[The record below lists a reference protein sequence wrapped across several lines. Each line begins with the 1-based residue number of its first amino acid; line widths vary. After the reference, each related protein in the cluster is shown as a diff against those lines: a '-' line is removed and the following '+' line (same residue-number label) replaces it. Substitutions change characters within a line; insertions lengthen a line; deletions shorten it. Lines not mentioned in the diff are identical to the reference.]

1 MADDRR
7 PRPPAP
13 PPGLA
18 EERAAFTPA
27 PAPAGHAGW
36 DDSWTWETMPA
47 ALREEL
53 ERRMED
59 GAAGRTVTFAEVRR
73 RIATVRAE
81 IEAQSAD
88 E

>member
-47 ALREEL
+47 ALRDEL
-53 ERRMED
+53 ERRSAEALTGPRYTTEEVMAYSMEVFRQLV
-59 GAAGRTVTFAEVRR
+59 GEMP
-73 RIATVRAE
+73 E
-81 IEAQSAD
+81 K
-88 E
+88 

>member
-1 MADDRR
+1 MAEDRR

-18 EERAAFTPA
+18 EERAAFAPA

-36 DDSWTWETMPA
+36 DDSWTWETMPT

-53 ERRMED
+53 ERRIEE
-59 GAAGRTVTFAEVRR
+59 GTTGHTVTFAEVRR
-73 RIATVRAE
+73 RLAAVRAE